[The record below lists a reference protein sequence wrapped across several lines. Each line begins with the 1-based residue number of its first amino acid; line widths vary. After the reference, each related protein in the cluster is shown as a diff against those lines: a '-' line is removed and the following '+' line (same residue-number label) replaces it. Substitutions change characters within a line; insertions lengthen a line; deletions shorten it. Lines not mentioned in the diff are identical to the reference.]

1 MFLSRSRFIAF
12 LLLVA
17 SFCGINTQ
25 GGDSARKSEQ
35 HDINP
40 ETQDVSPAI
49 QNTNP
54 TWVTIYVHGTTTKS
68 GLKLLSKFCPDI
80 CYGAPGVHHVNN
92 MPEHAIFRQDVKN
105 LSVGD
110 LKRFD
115 PKHFYTFGWSGA
127 LSFFEREKAGN
138 ELYEGIK
145 NLLEEYKE
153 KYGFYPKIRI
163 MTFSHGGNVAL
174 NMVSHLPFFKGEH
187 VHLELLIIASP
198 VQKVTEHL
206 IEHPEIDFIYTIAST
221 RDLLQVVDNY
231 KYEKKRYFP
240 ERFFKTTKNNYCQMK
255 VFVNGRGLG
264 HLDLLRSFMIHI
276 PDCLNIADTYL
287 VAQKSIADT
296 TLNVNTTL
304 KKKKKLKKD
313 ENPKTI
319 EIKIKDDKFCFYK
332 GYNLLS
338 CVYGKRKK

>member
-1 MFLSRSRFIAF
+1 MFLSRSKFNLF
-12 LLLVA
+12 LFLMV
-17 SFCGINTQ
+17 SFGVVITQ
-25 GGDSARKSEQ
+25 EPDSTNKPEKQDA
-35 HDINP
+35 NP
-40 ETQDVSPAI
+40 EIQD
-49 QNTNP
+49 TNP
-54 TWVTIYVHGTTTKS
+54 AWVTIYVHGTTTKS
-68 GLKLLSKFCPDI
+68 GLKLLSKFYPDI
-80 CYGAPGVHHVNN
+80 CYGAPGVHPLDN
-92 MPEHAIFRQDVKN
+92 MPASAIFRHDVAK
-105 LSVGD
+105 LSSGD

-127 LSFFEREKAGN
+127 LSFSEREKAGK

-145 NLLEEYKE
+145 VLLEEYKDTYE
-153 KYGFYPKIRI
+153 FYPKIRI

-174 NMVSHLPFFKGEH
+174 NMVSHLPFFKDEH

-240 ERFFKTTKNNYCQMK
+240 ERFFKTTKNNCCQMK

-264 HLDLLRSFMIHI
+264 HLDLLRSFMIHV
-276 PDCLNIADTYL
+276 PDCLNIADAYL
-287 VAQKSIADT
+287 AAPKSIVDT
-296 TLNVNTTL
+296 TLKNT
-304 KKKKKLKKD
+304 KKSKKD
-313 ENPKTI
+313 KKSGII
-319 EIKIKDDKFCFYK
+319 EIKIKDNEFCFYK
-332 GYNLLS
+332 GYNLIP